1 MLIIAEDKDAYPPN
15 GQIPN
20 LETDEKACV
29 DILTRIAPLLPAD
42 LRDEV
47 VGALINWSESA
58 LKPGQSFATWAEAVT
73 AATSYARRDAARA
86 TDNSQRRSDQ
96 AVDGA
101 DLAKLNAAVGST
113 GRTGDPQIAKRD
125 ESRRWANCGMAAF
138 QIREQLSAAGGK
150 PTRLKHGGTYGAGGG
165 DALKKALLAKPAS
178 AATVLLLDCQF
189 PQVHN
194 FIIEVHH
201 DGSRYLAQ
209 GYQGTYYAHWWLG
222 INDSYSAKEV
232 PPGILALRERY
243 GLGRAISPED
253 YATLLDGLV
262 AAISSD
268 WQRTADQWPAL
279 PFNPDRQ
286 EIDGIRRR
294 SGSPTLL
301 VEAFE
306 LAEPA
311 AARKAL
317 GDTGAASLSELATR
331 GMATA

>member
-1 MLIIAEDKDAYPPN
+1 MLIIAEEKDAYPPN

-29 DILTRIAPLLPAD
+29 DILTRIQPLMPAD

-47 VGALINWSESA
+47 VGALINRSESA
-58 LKPGQSFATWAEAVT
+58 LKPDQSFGTWAEAVT
-73 AATSYARRDAARA
+73 AATGYAQRDAARA
-86 TDNSQRRSDQ
+86 TESSQRRRDQ
-96 AVDGA
+96 ATDGVD
-101 DLAKLNAAVGST
+101 LVKLNAAVGST
-113 GRTGDPQIAKRD
+113 GKTGDPQIALRD

-138 QIREQLSAAGGK
+138 QIREQLRTAGGK
-150 PTRLKHGGTYGAGGG
+150 PARLSHDTYGAGGG
-165 DALKKALLAKPAS
+165 EALKKALLATPAS
-178 AATVLLLDCQF
+178 DATVLLLDCQF

-194 FIIEVHH
+194 FIIEVHR

-209 GYQGTYYAHWWLG
+209 GYQGTYFAHWWLG
-222 INDSYSAKEV
+222 INNSYSAEEV
-232 PPGILALRERY
+232 PAEILALRERY

-253 YATLLDGLV
+253 YTTLLDGLV
-262 AAISSD
+262 ATISTD
-268 WQRTADQWPAL
+268 WQETAKQWPTL

-301 VEAFE
+301 VEVFE
-306 LAEPA
+306 LSEPA
-311 AARKAL
+311 VARKAL
-317 GDTGAASLSELATR
+317 GDTGVASLSELAVR

>member
-1 MLIIAEDKDAYPPN
+1 MLIIAEEKDAYPPN

-29 DILTRIAPLLPAD
+29 DILTRIEPLMPKG

-47 VGALINWSESA
+47 VGALVNWSESA
-58 LKPGQSFATWAEAVT
+58 LKPDQSFGTWAEAVA
-73 AATSYARRDAARA
+73 AATSYAQRDTARA
-86 TDNSQRRSDQ
+86 TDSGQRPRGQ
-96 AVDGA
+96 ATDGV

-113 GRTGDPQIAKRD
+113 GKTGDPQIALRD

-150 PTRLKHGGTYGAGGG
+150 PAQLSHDTYGAGGG
-165 DALKKALLAKPAS
+165 DELKKALLAKPAS

-222 INDSYSAKEV
+222 INDTYSAKEV
-232 PPGILALRERY
+232 PAEILALRERY
-243 GLGRAISPED
+243 GLGRAISSED
-253 YATLLDGLV
+253 YATLLDGLA

-268 WQRTADQWPAL
+268 WQATADQWPAL

-301 VEAFE
+301 VEVFE
-306 LAEPA
+306 LGEPA
-311 AARKAL
+311 VARKAL
-317 GDTGAASLSELATR
+317 GDKGVASLSELATR
-331 GMATA
+331 GMTSS

>member
-1 MLIIAEDKDAYPPN
+1 MLIIAEEKDAYPPN

-29 DILTRIAPLLPAD
+29 DILTRIEPLMPSG

-58 LKPGQSFATWAEAVT
+58 LKPDQSFGTWAEAVT
-73 AATSYARRDAARA
+73 AATGYAKRDAALA
-86 TDNSQRRSDQ
+86 IDNSQRHRDQ

-101 DLAKLNAAVGST
+101 DLLKLNEALGST
-113 GRTGDPQIAKRD
+113 GKTGDPQIALRD
-125 ESRRWANCGMAAF
+125 ESRRWANCGLAAF
-138 QIREQLSAAGGK
+138 QIREQLSAAGGR
-150 PTRLKHGGTYGAGGG
+150 PVRLSHDSYGAGGG
-165 DALKKALLAKPAS
+165 DALKKALLAEPAS

-194 FIIEVHH
+194 FVIEVHH

-209 GYQGTYYAHWWLG
+209 GYQGTYFAHWWLG
-222 INDSYSAKEV
+222 INDTYSGAKV
-232 PPGILALRERY
+232 PAEILALRERY
-243 GLGRAISPED
+243 GLGRAISSED
-253 YATLLDGLV
+253 YASLLDGLV
-262 AAISSD
+262 VAVSSD
-268 WQRTADQWPAL
+268 WQATAGQWPAL

-301 VEAFE
+301 VEVFE

-311 AARKAL
+311 VARKAL
-317 GDTGAASLSELATR
+317 GDNGVASLSELATR